1 MKIMKT
7 TYIYIAILLLVV
19 TGSAVLAQSS
29 APRASPSMKLSTSVL
44 EQRYIRGDDDL
55 CAVELEL
62 NLQFLNTGHS
72 PLLVTKYLA
81 GISHVWVGKSE
92 TLVKEKKFE
101 QSSNLSIFYVP
112 KGEIDEIELGDFSL
126 LQPGDSFEAV
136 DTVVLFTPY
145 DAGKTIQ
152 GSISVGKHVLQVK
165 ILPVFWNQEIS
176 ENLRKKFHQYGT
188 LWDSPIVSE
197 PMEFTIHKGEKCS
210 D

>member
-19 TGSAVLAQSS
+19 TGRAVLAQSS
-29 APRASPSMKLSTSVL
+29 AQSASSSLKLSTSVL

-72 PLLVTKYLA
+72 PLLLTKYPA
-81 GISHVWVGKSE
+81 GISHVWVAKSE
-92 TLVKEKKFE
+92 TVAKEKKFE
-101 QSSNLSIFYVP
+101 QSSSLSTFYVP
-112 KGEIDEIELGDFSL
+112 NKEIDEIELGDFSL
-126 LQPGDSFEAV
+126 LQPGDSFEV
-136 DTVVLFTPY
+136 MDTVVLFTPY
-145 DAGKTIQ
+145 DARKRIQ
-152 GSISVGKHVLQVK
+152 GSISVGKHVLQLKV
-165 ILPVFWNQEIS
+165 LPVFWNQEIS
-176 ENLRKKFHQYGT
+176 EDLRKKFQQYGT